1 MTLNQR
7 ETSPGAFEVEIV
19 YADLTIPKTD
29 IERRLG
35 YATESAPLVF
45 SDMINEA
52 LAAAETALAVRAGYV
67 LKPLRRPED
76 RRDGLQAGGVFFHT
90 SNIVASEL
98 SAAAAAALFV
108 CTIGPGLENRAA
120 ELTRGGDPAR
130 GYIMDTVA
138 SELAERTAGALHDHI
153 AAVEAGR
160 GRGVTNRYSP
170 GYCNWPVAEQHLLFS
185 LLPPGFCGVTLTESA
200 LMVPVKSVSGI
211 IGVGEGV
218 ERRPYRCDRCGVAEC
233 LYRNTRLAEKG
244 RKS

>member
-1 MTLNQR
+1 MMLNQR
-7 ETSPGAFEVEIV
+7 ETAPGVFEVEIV
-19 YADLTIPKTD
+19 YADLNISKTD

-35 YATESAPLVF
+35 YETEAAPAVF
-45 SDMINEA
+45 SRMIDEA
-52 LAAAETALAVRAGYV
+52 LDAAETALAVRAGYA
-67 LKPLRRPED
+67 LTPLLRPED

-90 SNIVASEL
+90 RTIVAAEM
-98 SAAAAAALFV
+98 SAASAAALFV

-130 GYIMDTVA
+130 GYIVDTVA
-138 SELAERTAGALHDHI
+138 SELAERTAGVLHDHI
-153 AAVEAGR
+153 AAVEDGR

-200 LMVPVKSVSGI
+200 LMIPVKSVSGI

-218 ERRPYRCDRCGVAEC
+218 KRRPYRCDHCGVAEC
-233 LYRNTRLAEKG
+233 TYRNTRLTEKG
-244 RKS
+244 RRS